1 MYSVQ
6 CSFWMR
12 FRFDGKQSGDCST
25 CIRVQPSVGSAQHWL
40 APARA
45 QAHEASACSRNMICV
60 PSASAAP
67 SASFFDH
74 RLGRSREDCFCRKT
88 PNVMVLFR
96 KKAPLKFGQGFFFQK
111 KPSSFFFRKKVPLK
125 FFFFEKSS
133 LRILFFRKK
142 APFECCFFQK
152 KNSFKFGV

>member
-1 MYSVQ
+1 MTLRAILKKEIAHHPSTQ
-6 CSFWMR
+6 GEGGCKGAAEHSRIQHFAFARRSTAFLSSSFWMR

-40 APARA
+40 APGRA

-96 KKAPLKFGQGFFFQK
+96 KK
-111 KPSSFFFRKKVPLK
+111 ST
-125 FFFFEKSS
+125 
-133 LRILFFRKK
+133 
-142 APFECCFFQK
+142 
-152 KNSFKFGV
+152 